1 MKILFLLG
9 ENWFKSGISV
19 VVVRVLHAVLV
30 IVKLLWLWR
39 RCGCEA
45 VAFKIYIVHVFS
57 LLF

>member
-9 ENWFKSGISV
+9 EIWFKSGKSV
-19 VVVRVLHAVLV
+19 VVVRVLHAVL
-30 IVKLLWLWR
+30 VKLLWLWR